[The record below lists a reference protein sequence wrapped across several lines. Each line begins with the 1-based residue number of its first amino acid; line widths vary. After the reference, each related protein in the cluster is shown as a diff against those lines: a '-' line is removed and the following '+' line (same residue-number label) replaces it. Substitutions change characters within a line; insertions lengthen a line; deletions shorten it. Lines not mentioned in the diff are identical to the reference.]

1 MKKIIFIFLLFWI
14 YSNVNANTY
23 IETKVNWKTFKVVEY
38 DIKSEI
44 YDIEVLK
51 TQSWSEKSL
60 MEILDENNAIT
71 WVNWVFFC
79 PSDYSFCKWREWT
92 TNNERYVKWEKFNFW
107 PTTDKRAVF
116 AWDKE
121 NNPFIFQTYL
131 INPEKESDIEYWLS
145 NWPLL
150 LLNWKQQTEFYR
162 DYWLI
167 DEKMKVRWT
176 RNFVCSNQDAD
187 KIYFWLVY
195 GVNIDELAVVL
206 KDFWCYNALNLDA
219 WLSTAFA
226 YNWRYL
232 VWPQRDIIDAI
243 WIVPKFDTTLLNQKS
258 EIIAG
263 KITAII
269 DTKHPDIQLKIF
281 DKYLDAFSAY
291 RTKIYTNYSTNIYD
305 EEWNYLGYKLDVNN
319 QKALERIYLINK
331 TQLNLKKYRIIYK
344 EMIDE
349 LNYLRQEKIKQNKK
363 NLQDWEESIIW
374 EESNEVVE

>member
-1 MKKIIFIFLLFWI
+1 MKKIAFIFLFFWF
-14 YSNVNANTY
+14 YSITSANTY
-23 IETKVNWKTFKVVEY
+23 IETKVSWKTLKVIEY

-44 YDIEVLK
+44 YDIQVLK

-92 TNNERYVKWEKFNFW
+92 TNNERYVKWEKFSFW

-121 NNPFIFQTYL
+121 RNPFIFQTFL

-145 NWPLL
+145 NRPLL
-150 LLNWKQQTEFYR
+150 LLNWKQQTEFYW

-167 DEKMKVRWT
+167 DDKMKVRWT
-176 RNFVCSNQDAD
+176 RNFVCSNQEAN

-195 GVNIDELAVVL
+195 GSTIDELAIVL
-206 KDFWCYNALNLDA
+206 KDFGCYNALNLDA
-219 WLSTAFA
+219 WMSTALA

-258 EIIAG
+258 EIIAW

-281 DKYLDAFSAY
+281 DKYLEAFSAY

-305 EEWNYLGYKLDVNN
+305 DEWNYLGYKLDVNN

-331 TQLNLKKYRIIYK
+331 TQLNLKKYRWIYK

-349 LNYLRQEKIKQNKK
+349 INYLREEKIRQNKS
-363 NLQDWEESIIW
+363 NLDEWEEYI
-374 EESNEVVE
+374 EENE